1 MQEVSQAWK
10 DAHKQNFVP
19 ESFVEVTLTVGDP
32 ESQADS
38 TPSSNGEVP
47 FSDVSSLADGT
58 DRTPLPYATLEPG
71 IWKLDGTMLL
81 VPDEGPYENQGF
93 ISESLCNADGVF
105 DSTVPTITISFSKVF
120 TELIPGVTITWATAY
135 GEYATKFR
143 ITAYAGGSETYQ
155 GEFTNDGDMMSV
167 VNADIDNYDQIVI
180 EVLEWVTGRRRARIE
195 SILVGIKKTYKK
207 ADLMNFTHQM
217 EVDPLGF
224 SLPNS
229 EITFEVKNL
238 NGEYNP
244 DNPTGAERYLMERQ
258 MITARYG
265 YKVDGTTE
273 WIKAG
278 TFYMSEWETP
288 QNGITATFTARN
300 GLEYMTDL
308 YAGAS
313 SGTLMAIATAAFT
326 QAGLP
331 TQADGSVRWVIDSSL
346 SGISAASDVD
356 LTQMTIQEVLQ
367 LCAGAACCVFY
378 QDREG
383 VFHIEPLHE
392 TTTDYEINRFN
403 SYANSEISLTKQL
416 KAVNVNNGQYVLSV
430 GTVGETQQVDNPLVS
445 DTQAPVVAQ
454 WVADYLVNRKV
465 LSGEYRVDPRVDAL
479 DRIVNI
485 NSFAES
491 VVLVTELRFTFN
503 GAFRGSY
510 EGRANV

>member
-1 MQEVSQAWK
+1 MQEVSQAWIA
-10 DAHKQNFVP
+10 AHRQNFVP

-32 ESQADS
+32 ESQADG

-47 FSDVSSLADGT
+47 FSDASSLSDGT

-93 ISESLCNADGVF
+93 ISDTLCNANGVF
-105 DSTVPTITISFSKVF
+105 ESTIPTITISFSKVF

-135 GEYATKFR
+135 DEYATKFR
-143 ITAYAGGSETYQ
+143 ITAYAGETQTYQ
-155 GEFTNDGDMMSV
+155 GEFTNEGDMMSV
-167 VNADIDNYDQIVI
+167 VNADIDNYDKIVI

-195 SILVGIKKTYKK
+195 SVLVGIKKTYRKS
-207 ADLMNFTHQM
+207 DLMNYSHRM
-217 EVDPLGF
+217 DVDPLGF
-224 SLPNS
+224 SLPTN
-229 EITFEVKNL
+229 EITFEIKNL

-265 YKVDGTTE
+265 YRVDGAIE

-288 QNGITATFTARN
+288 QNGITATFTARD

-308 YAGAS
+308 YAGES
-313 SGTLMAIATAAFT
+313 SGTLMEIATAAFN
-326 QAGLP
+326 QAGIP
-331 TQADGSVRWVIDSSL
+331 TQANGSVRWVIDSSL
-346 SGISAASDVD
+346 SDISVASGLD
-356 LTQMTIQEVLQ
+356 LTKMTIQEVLQ

-378 QDREG
+378 QDRDG

-392 TTTDYEINRFN
+392 TVSDYEINRFN
-403 SYANSEISLTKQL
+403 SYANSEITLTKQL
-416 KAVNVNNGQYVLSV
+416 KAVNVNNGQYVLTV
-430 GTVGETQQVDNPLVS
+430 GAVGETQQVDNPLVS
-445 DTQAPVVAQ
+445 DAQAPVVAQ

-465 LSGEYRVDPRVDAL
+465 LNGEFRVDPRVDAL

-491 VVLVTELRFTFN
+491 VVLVTELQFTFN

-510 EGRANV
+510 EGRADV